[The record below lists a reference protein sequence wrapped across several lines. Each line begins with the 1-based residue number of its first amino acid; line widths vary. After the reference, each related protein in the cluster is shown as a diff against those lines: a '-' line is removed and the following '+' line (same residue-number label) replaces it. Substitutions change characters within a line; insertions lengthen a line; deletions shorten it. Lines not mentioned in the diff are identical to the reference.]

1 MDKNTLRRLAGI
13 DTVNETT
20 ATSELNLIRR
30 LAGIPTIALKKQSV
44 LETPDAE
51 EKDDEHVEAEMDH
64 PEEEKDDE
72 HVEAEMDHA
81 EEESEEEKEE
91 EESEEDQEQGKQE
104 DGLLSF
110 ISTLATK
117 AEGLEGDEMVELL
130 MQIYHA
136 GVEDGKNEEVKEDM
150 QMSDDLAAKAPFSQ
164 KHRVGVTVSS
174 PDHPMVSKR
183 KEQIQ
188 KFVKVSADD
197 EQHAMSKAKDFYA
210 KRGYTVHDAHYHS
223 MVEDSAEK

>member
-1 MDKNTLRRLAGI
+1 MDLNLLRRM
-13 DTVNETT
+13 
-20 ATSELNLIRR
+20 
-30 LAGIPTIALKKQSV
+30 AGIPTLTPVSVAKTNTTANEFRKLAGLSALPIREDEK
-44 LETPDAE
+44 EEDDA
-51 EKDDEHVEAEMDH
+51 EAEMDH
-64 PEEEKDDE
+64 PEEESK
-72 HVEAEMDHA
+72 
-81 EEESEEEKEE
+81 EEESEEHQEKE
-91 EESEEDQEQGKQE
+91 KQE

-110 ISTLATK
+110 ISPLATK

-164 KHRVGVTVSS
+164 KHRVGVTVSN

>member
-13 DTVNETT
+13 DTVSEST

-30 LAGIPTIALKKQSV
+30 LAGIPTISVKKQSV
-44 LETPDAE
+44 LETPEAE
-51 EKDDEHVEAEMDH
+51 EKDDEPVEVEMDH

-81 EEESEEEKEE
+81 EEESEEE
-91 EESEEDQEQGKQE
+91 SEEGQEKEKQE

-110 ISTLATK
+110 ISPLAAK

-164 KHRVGVTVSS
+164 KHRVGVTVSN

-223 MVEDSAEK
+223 MVEDSAENKN